1 MKLACWQVI
10 LCSFSTEIVRDVSYF
25 RGHKDEWN
33 CSERLDNPAFAD
45 FINPVMPIDLLNV
58 PTEQIKRILEIRQQ
72 MDALRNELNQVP
84 GVGPAPA
91 SSTTP
96 GRPGRK
102 KGKRY
107 VSPEARQ
114 KMAEAQQRRWAA
126 KRNAAPVE
134 AEAKPK
140 AKGKRVMTDEWRA
153 KLSASQKARWAMQKG
168 EATSAKEAKP
178 AAKPAGK
185 KKVSPEKLAAL
196 AKARAARWA
205 KAKAAK

>member
-1 MKLACWQVI
+1 
-10 LCSFSTEIVRDVSYF
+10 
-25 RGHKDEWN
+25 
-33 CSERLDNPAFAD
+33 
-45 FINPVMPIDLLNV
+45 MPIDLLNV
-58 PTEQIKRILEIRQQ
+58 STEQIKRILEIRQQ
-72 MDALRNELNQVP
+72 MDALRDELNHIE

-96 GRPGRK
+96 AKPGRK

-107 VSPEARQ
+107 FSPEARQ

-126 KRNAAPVE
+126 IRKGKSAPVA

-153 KLSASQKARWAMQKG
+153 NIAAAAKARWAKQKG
-168 EATSAKEAKP
+168 EAAPAKEEKP
-178 AAKPAGK
+178 AK
-185 KKVSPEKLAAL
+185 KKVNPQLLANL

-205 KAKAAK
+205 KK